1 MCTAYLKD
9 INRLSLF
16 IHEKEDQI
24 KIAKIL
30 SSIDCLIEDE
40 KRKVDLLKKQR
51 KALQQYLLN
60 GSVRVK

>member
-1 MCTAYLKD
+1 MKD

-60 GSVRVK
+60 GIVRVK